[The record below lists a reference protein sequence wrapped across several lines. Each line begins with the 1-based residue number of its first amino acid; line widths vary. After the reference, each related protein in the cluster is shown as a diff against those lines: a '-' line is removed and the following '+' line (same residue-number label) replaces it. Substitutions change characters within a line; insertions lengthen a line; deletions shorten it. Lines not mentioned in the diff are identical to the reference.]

1 MMNVMRGR
9 EVAFFYTNYR
19 IRALWFL
26 YGALLSVYVLL
37 KVFSH
42 EKQSS
47 KLAQPLSGQGKV
59 KIYAVTCGTVHRTI
73 SIGVK
78 KDSNIH
84 TVMDYWNLFL

>member
-1 MMNVMRGR
+1 MNVMRGR

-26 YGALLSVYVLL
+26 YGALLSAYVLL
-37 KVFSH
+37 KGFSH

-59 KIYAVTCGTVHRTI
+59 KIYAVTCGTVHRNI
-73 SIGVK
+73 SIGVVLK
-78 KDSNIH
+78 K
-84 TVMDYWNLFL
+84 LE